1 MKIKNET
8 TMNNKLKDER
18 LAMLQRKFEQA
29 LSMRAPSAE
38 STFSEAYEL
47 IERVIKQGLPQKE
60 IIALVNETYDLKLHP
75 AIFRELLKNEREARE
90 SGGHPAL
97 CPTCGHALAPML
109 PDEPAKK
116 AGKDSTHTG
125 GAQ

>member
-1 MKIKNET
+1 MKIKNEN
-8 TMNNKLKDER
+8 TMNDKLRDER

-29 LSMRAPSAE
+29 LSTRAPSAE

-60 IIALVNETYDLKLHP
+60 VIALVNQTYDLKLHP
-75 AIFRELLKNEREARE
+75 ASFRELLKNEREARD

-97 CPTCGHALAPML
+97 CPTCGHVLAPTL
-109 PDEPAKK
+109 TDEPAKA
-116 AGKDSTHTG
+116 AGNVSAHTG